1 MKILQ
6 ESCFPKH
13 LFKISSGTSSQK
25 LCLGTTVD
33 PDFTLD
39 WKALQCLGTLQ
50 PILNSGLND
59 IYELC
64 EQGRET

>member
-1 MKILQ
+1 MKILH

-13 LFKISSGTSSQK
+13 LFKTSNGASSQK

-39 WKALQCLGTLQ
+39 WEALQSLGTLQ

-59 IYELC
+59 IYELY
-64 EQGRET
+64 EQGWET